1 MVQFLKKGSPENQ
14 PFPTGVT
21 MPETKAIIADAD
33 ESAIRSLES
42 LLSEVWPDLIICGR
56 AQNGRQALEVIG
68 RYQPQ
73 VAFLD
78 VRLPGICGMQ
88 VARKVAG
95 VCLVIFITSYEH
107 YAVNAFESGATDY
120 LVRPV
125 ERSRLEKAI
134 NRAKRQL
141 AISLSPPWY
150 FGRRA
155 REIDSFPA
163 ELAGSHN
170 PAGYNFPQLV
180 EQLLSTLAPKPPD
193 YLQWVRVQHQGA
205 VLLIPVAEV
214 CYFKAGD
221 KYTAVVTKKGESLIK
236 KPIKDLAE
244 ELDPNR
250 YWRIDRGTIVNVS
263 QIDKVSRSATGRG
276 TVKLKERPELL
287 HVSRSYLH
295 LFKQM

>member
-1 MVQFLKKGSPENQ
+1 
-14 PFPTGVT
+14 

-42 LLSEVWPDLIICGR
+42 LLSEVWPDLVICGR
-56 AQNGRQALEVIG
+56 AQNGRQVLEVIE
-68 RYQPQ
+68 RHQPHL
-73 VAFLD
+73 AFLD

-95 VCLVIFITSYEH
+95 VCLVIFITSYDH
-107 YAVNAFESGATDY
+107 YAVNAFDSGAVDY

-134 NRAKRQL
+134 NRAQRIL
-141 AISLSPPWY
+141 AASLSPPWY

-155 REIDSFPA
+155 GEINSFPV
-163 ELAGSHN
+163 ELTGSHH
-170 PAGYNFPQLV
+170 PAGYDFPQLL
-180 EQLLSTLAPKPPD
+180 EQLRSSFPPKPHD
-193 YLQWVRVQHQGA
+193 YLRWLRVQHRDG
-205 VLLIPVAEV
+205 VLLIPVDEV

-236 KPIKDLAE
+236 KPIKDLAT
-244 ELDPNR
+244 ELDPNH